1 MVKENIAI
9 KLTQDSCHRAIGA
22 DSNRYPNADSEFQR
36 VNLVVYCA
44 SISLIH
50 KPQSK
55 CDEQSCSPGCW
66 NPLGRDRC
74 FYNAFHSEYWA
85 NQKYVV
91 SGGLASLA
99 KDEAKVKPRKAR
111 GLCFPAIIF
120 VVVLNSPPVKS
131 NQNTLCKSLWLRL
144 VICFWR

>member
-9 KLTQDSCHRAIGA
+9 KLAQDSCHRAIGA
-22 DSNRYPNADSEFQR
+22 DSNRNPNADSEFQR

-44 SISLIH
+44 SISFMIH

-55 CDEQSCSPGCW
+55 CNEQSCSPGCW

-74 FYNAFHSEYWA
+74 FDNAFHSEYWA

-91 SGGLASLA
+91 SGDLASLA
-99 KDEAKVKPRKAR
+99 KDEAKVKPRKAH
-111 GLCFPAIIF
+111 GLCVSAIIF
-120 VVVLNSPPVKS
+120 IVVLTPLLIRS
-131 NQNTLCKSLWLRL
+131 NQNTLCKYL
-144 VICFWR
+144 